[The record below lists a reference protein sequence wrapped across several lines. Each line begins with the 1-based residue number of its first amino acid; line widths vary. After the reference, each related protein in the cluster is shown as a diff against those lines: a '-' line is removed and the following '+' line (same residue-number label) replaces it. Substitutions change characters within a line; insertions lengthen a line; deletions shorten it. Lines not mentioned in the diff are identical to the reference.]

1 MNDGTCSNPRSV
13 NGVPSNRSARV
24 RQPELPVESVVAV
37 GGGVCGDRGIGRG
50 EVGEMLAVEDLG
62 LEYGPEGLD

>member
-1 MNDGTCSNPRSV
+1 
-13 NGVPSNRSARV
+13 
-24 RQPELPVESVVAV
+24 VESVVAV